1 MKKLICTAAA
11 LCAVLLLFGTQLSRS
26 AGDEIQV
33 KLNGDPV
40 TLSRCPERQY
50 GDSDD
55 GLFVPMLSFCE
66 MMGAKT
72 VKWDPDTQTA
82 IGVFRDF
89 AIDATAGDCYLTANG
104 RCLFTGGGHVAL
116 PDDLMVPADVLC
128 RALDARCRFEAATHT
143 LFVTTGT
150 GRITAGSDYYPEE
163 DLFWLASIIYAE
175 AGNESFTGKI
185 AVGNVV
191 MNRVQCSGFP
201 DTIYGVIFDRNGG
214 VQFEPVLNGTVY
226 NTPTEECYTA
236 AKLAMDGA
244 APVGEC
250 LFFSSVWDCWA
261 AETRTYYMTIGRHYF
276 FL

>member
-11 LCAVLLLFGTQLSRS
+11 LFAVLLLFGTQLSRS
-26 AGDEIQV
+26 AGDDIQV
-33 KLNGDPV
+33 RLNGDPV
-40 TLSRCPERQY
+40 TLSRCPERRH
-50 GDSDD
+50 GDADS
-55 GLFVPMLSFCE
+55 GLYVPMLSFCE

-89 AIDATAGDCYLTANG
+89 AVDAAAGDCYLTANG
-104 RCLFTGGGHVAL
+104 RCLYIGDSLMAL
-116 PDDLMVPADVLC
+116 SDDLMVPADVLC
-128 RALDARCRFEAATHT
+128 RALDARCRFDEGSHT
-143 LFVTTGT
+143 LYVTTGT
-150 GRITAGSDYYPEE
+150 GRITAGSDFYPED

-175 AGNESFTGKI
+175 AGAESLTGKI

-191 MNRVQCSGFP
+191 MNRVRCSGFP
-201 DTIYGVIFDRNGG
+201 DTIYDVIFDRNGG

-226 NTPTEECYTA
+226 NSPTEECYIA

-261 AETRTYYMTIGRHYF
+261 AETRPYYMTIGRHYF

>member
-1 MKKLICTAAA
+1 MKKLICTVAA

-40 TLSRCPERQY
+40 TLSRCPVRQH
-50 GDSDD
+50 GDPDD

-72 VKWDPDTQTA
+72 VKWDPDAQTA

-89 AIDATAGDCYLTANG
+89 AVDASAGDCYLTANG
-104 RCLFTGGGHVAL
+104 RCLYTGGNHVAL
-116 PDDLMVPADVLC
+116 ADDLMVPADVLC
-128 RALDARCRFEAATHT
+128 RALDARCRFDTASHT
-143 LFVTTGT
+143 LFVTAGT
-150 GRITAGSDYYPEE
+150 GRITAGRDFYPEE

-175 AGNESFTGKI
+175 AGNESFAGKI

-191 MNRVQCSGFP
+191 MNRVRCPGFP
-201 DTIYGVIFDRNGG
+201 DTICGVIFDRNGG

-261 AETRTYYMTIGRHYF
+261 AETRTYYTTIGRHYF